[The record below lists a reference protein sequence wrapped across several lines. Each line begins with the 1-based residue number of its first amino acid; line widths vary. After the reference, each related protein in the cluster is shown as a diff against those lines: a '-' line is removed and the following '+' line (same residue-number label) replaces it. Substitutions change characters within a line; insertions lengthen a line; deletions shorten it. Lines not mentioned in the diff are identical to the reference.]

1 MIHFSRVAVQPY
13 ASEIFDLIDED
24 GDIDPYFAAYRAHM
38 QTKGYAL
45 ATQKKYLQT
54 AACFLDY
61 LVEAGVYGRLTTVSR
76 LNQAID
82 NYIRIRLNPDAI
94 RRLQPRENDDFA
106 FENWAPAVV
115 EKKLNDIDSQAW
127 LADVLARIADIARR
141 AGALRATFM
150 DAPKQFEAYKADAIE
165 ALEAFEPGKTLDRA
179 TAAHDFDFARLKHE
193 PHTVYLITPSE
204 RLGVIAPWIS
214 LIVNYAI
221 EAIARERGPLTT
233 TFILDEFPQLPP
245 APAIMKA
252 LRLYAGR
259 GVQLWFFSQG
269 RYSMEAR
276 WSKEAVKEI
285 EDQASIFT
293 MTGVEDP
300 DLMRDVEKWSGNRT
314 IVTHGLNVGGGAV
327 ESAGTN
333 RSEARRP
340 VLQSEDIRAV
350 GAGRQIIKV
359 AGVPPLFVCDRLPF
373 YTVEPWKDQ
382 IGDVRDLHKGQS
394 ETHKT

>member
-1 MIHFSRVAVQPY
+1 MELTFEECETA
-13 ASEIFDLIDED
+13 ASEDELL
-24 GDIDPYFAAYRAHM
+24 A
-38 QTKGYAL
+38 AL
-45 ATQKKYLQT
+45 A
-54 AACFLDY
+54 AAKTNVAPFERKRPARKPLPEH
-61 LVEAGVYGRLTTVSR
+61 LPRERVVIVA
-76 LNQAID
+76 
-82 NYIRIRLNPDAI
+82 PDACPCYGSD
-94 RRLQPRENDDFA
+94 RLCKLGEDITETLEVVPRQWKVVQTVWEKFSCRDCEKITQPPAPFHATPRGLFGPSFLA
-106 FENWAPAVV
+106 MLLFEKFGAHQP
-115 EKKLNDIDSQAW
+115 L
-127 LADVLARIADIARR
+127 RR

-245 APAIMKA
+245 APAITKA

-300 DLMRDVEKWSGNRT
+300 DLMRDVEQWSVNRT
-314 IVTHGLNVGGGAV
+314 IVTHGQNVGGGAV
-327 ESAGTN
+327 ESSGRN
-333 RSEARRP
+333 RGESRRA
-340 VLQSEDIRAV
+340 VLQSEDIRAI
-350 GAGRQIIKV
+350 GAGKQIIKV
-359 AGVPPLFVCDRLPF
+359 AGPPTLIVCDRVPF
-373 YTVEPWKDQ
+373 YTVDPWKDQ
-382 IGDVRDLHKGQS
+382 IRDVREMHKGNS
-394 ETHKT
+394 RKS

>member
-314 IVTHGLNVGGGAV
+314 IVTHGQNVGGGAV
-327 ESAGTN
+327 ESSGRN
-333 RSEARRP
+333 RGESRRA
-340 VLQSEDIRAV
+340 VLQSEDIRAI
-350 GAGRQIIKV
+350 GAGKQIIKV
-359 AGVPPLFVCDRLPF
+359 AGLPTLIACDRVPF
-373 YTVEPWKDQ
+373 YTVDPWKDQ
-382 IGDVRDLHKGQS
+382 IRDVREMHKGNS
-394 ETHKT
+394 RKS